1 MRQKINNMI
10 AIMLAIIIL
19 CASSYAVVS
28 YAADTYKSA
37 AELESQGASTND
49 KNVEVD
55 VYYAGGEH
63 SKTVDITKT
72 EKIYAK
78 VAVKNAGYLEN
89 LTINFANSN
98 FEIANDGSNAGKIQS
113 IDTKSKAVV
122 LNKIVA
128 GNEVEIAL
136 NISPIKKDVVE
147 TDNFKNDNTIIV
159 SGTYVNEKAKEVVI
173 SKEIAIHTSWHG
185 EAKTKINQEIVK
197 YIPSV
202 LGEEVLLQTEVTTEV
217 ENSVLPVKN
226 SEVIVDIPELAET
239 KPTKVMVYAK
249 TTENTNGEKTAI
261 SFNESNYSYDETNG
275 EVVIEVAN
283 NANSEGKISWVKNA
297 QDKYE
302 IVMVYPK
309 EVIAALKESTSI
321 IQTSASIT
329 NEYYDDVDYSSNAGT
344 TAQTPL
350 SQKGTIADYEG
361 GIENESIA
369 KGYMYNGVETT
380 YTEKYSMSTSDAEVT
395 DEMSIAV
402 DIPEFIK
409 ESGETVNGANNIYN
423 KKVSVDIAELKKI
436 LGETGKVEIILN
448 SKVVGTIDANTE
460 VDSNG
465 KATVDISAEKA
476 SSIEVKTSKPQTQG
490 QLSVEIEKAIA
501 SDISYSLA
509 ERKIFTGVKQVATGT
524 AKAGEEQITTAE
536 VTDTMNLVEPTA
548 KGTININKDTLS
560 TVVSNDVEI
569 TALLETDS
577 ADDSLYENPTISI
590 KLPSYI
596 SSVNLKKSELLHT
609 DELQIAETK
618 IVDGTNGKEI
628 QVSLNGTQTKY
639 SDTVTKG
646 AKVLIYAD
654 FIVDKTTPSVDSEIE
669 MSYTNNINTASEG
682 VTNSAKVKVS
692 FNAPTGLVT
701 INNYASGDNSV
712 TVLDSEKGLVNL
724 DLNAQAKTAT
734 IKGEIINNYSNTI
747 SATSILGRIAKE
759 DSIKYDST
767 EKVGNTFDLSLT
779 GAIVLTGAEEYTIY
793 YSENAGANKELSDSS
808 NGWTTSV
815 TDYSKVKSYLIVI
828 NNEIAKAQ
836 DISWSYNVSIPEN
849 LGYKN
854 SATNN
859 YKVYLQN
866 NLESGMVNEN
876 KESAQIIMQTE
887 NGPELEA
894 SITSVDVEN
903 GGTITNG
910 KRILF
915 NFNINNTGSKPFS
928 NLKVEIPVPEG
939 MKYNYG
945 STIYD
950 FDIENNILTANIETI
965 EANEQ
970 QSLEL
975 YLVCAQ
981 EGSTKVSAS
990 ITSDSFNGILEPE
1003 PISFTIEKADIAL
1016 INMPIS
1022 NEENV
1027 MIGQLEVE
1035 NLTSEEIKNIEIKY
1049 ILPEGIQ
1056 YKDYSIEEDFECE
1069 VKYNEKENIV
1079 SIKLKTLG
1087 AKEKYSIFIRL
1098 TTDLNENK
1106 ELYTMANATVNGKEY
1121 TSNREKITI
1130 RNYDYMVTATNPGE
1144 QYIKTDDEISNV
1156 FTVENTSENLL
1167 SFIKLNY
1174 KIPSGTEFISGNIE
1188 YNGKTYTLAE
1198 DEENKG
1204 EVNYTLVELFKG
1216 EKAIATINLKVT
1228 MQESD
1233 KEQEITSSITTS
1245 NDVVGEKKSETLTF
1259 IMKAKKEDNPENS
1272 INNEVTNVEPGGNN
1286 EIIDPGKD
1294 DEKTGKEINGKVWVD
1309 SNKNGKYDEGE
1320 SRLSGITVL
1329 LISKVDG
1336 NVKLT
1341 TTTNE
1346 NGRYT
1351 FDKLENGSYLVAF
1364 LYDSSKYV
1372 VTEYQKEGVSKTVNS
1387 DAIEATINYKGEDKK
1402 VGLTD
1407 TIEILDADVN
1417 NIDIGIYETEKFDL
1431 SLNKYVSKVT
1441 VNNNSGVTTYDYNG
1455 KDKTLVKVDIPAK
1468 YMSSST
1474 VIIEYKIQVKNE
1486 GEVPGYAK
1494 KVVDYIPDGL
1504 KFNTE
1509 LNPKAYLGKDGN
1521 IYSEELAD
1529 TIINPGESK
1538 EITLILTKKMT
1549 DTNTGTVVNE
1559 AEIAES
1565 YNELGLEDINS
1576 EPGNKDEK
1584 ENDFGSAS
1592 TIITVK
1598 TGQIV
1603 IYTTLIVGVIAMLA
1617 VGIYMIKKY
1626 VI

>member
-63 SKTVDITKT
+63 SKTVDITET

-98 FEIANDGSNAGKIQS
+98 FEIANDESNAGKIQS
-113 IDTKSKAVV
+113 IDTKSKSVV

-136 NISPIKKDVVE
+136 NISPIKKDVVG
-147 TDNFKNDNTIIV
+147 TDNFKNDNTITV

-380 YTEKYSMSTSDAEVT
+380 YTEKYSMSTSYAGIT
-395 DEMSIAV
+395 DEMNITV
-402 DIPEFIK
+402 DTPEFIK
-409 ESGETVNGANNIYN
+409 ESGETVSSGNNIYN
-423 KKVSVDIAELKKI
+423 KKVSVDIVELKKI
-436 LGETGKVEIILN
+436 LGETGKVEIISN

-465 KATVDISAEKA
+465 KATVDISTEKA

-509 ERKIFTGVKQVATGT
+509 ERKSFTGVKQVATGT

-596 SSVNLKKSELLHT
+596 SSVNLKKSELLHS

-669 MSYTNNINTASEG
+669 MSYTNNIN
-682 VTNSAKVKVS
+682 SAKVKVS

-724 DLNAQAKTAT
+724 DLNEQAKTAT

-747 SATSILGRIAKE
+747 SATSILGRISKE

-836 DISWSYNVSIPEN
+836 DISWSYNVSIPAN

-903 GGTITNG
+903 GGTVNKGSNVKFVVEIS
-910 KRILF
+910 
-915 NFNINNTGSKPFS
+915 NTGSKTITNVNVKLLVGDIFKIIENDDNTIKQDLENNSVEMEIEEITPKNSFQKEI
-928 NLKVEIPVPEG
+928 NLKASKVGETSIKFTVTSNQFAGTLHSNEYKISVADSPISMNLYSNKDSISNGDVITVGVEMENLTDETMTNLTVNLELPEG
-939 MKYNYG
+939 MKYLYKNADESSELEYNEKKNIV
-945 STIYD
+945 TIKID
-950 FDIENNILTANIETI
+950 ELQDTIVVSMMVKVEKTNANM
-965 EANEQ
+965 
-970 QSLEL
+970 S
-975 YLVCAQ
+975 
-981 EGSTKVSAS
+981 VSAS
-990 ITSDSFNGILEPE
+990 TIL
-1003 PISFTIEKADIAL
+1003 
-1016 INMPIS
+1016 
-1022 NEENV
+1022 
-1027 MIGQLEVE
+1027 
-1035 NLTSEEIKNIEIKY
+1035 
-1049 ILPEGIQ
+1049 
-1056 YKDYSIEEDFECE
+1056 
-1069 VKYNEKENIV
+1069 
-1079 SIKLKTLG
+1079 
-1087 AKEKYSIFIRL
+1087 
-1098 TTDLNENK
+1098 
-1106 ELYTMANATVNGKEY
+1106 NGKEY
-1121 TSNREKITI
+1121 KPIPLKFNKIERT
-1130 RNYDYMVTATNPGE
+1130 YLTTATNPGE
-1144 QYIKTDDEISNV
+1144 QYVKKGDIVTSIFSIKNTGKTVIYDKTLRYEAPEGTKLSSVKVETKNEEISLELDDENSFEYKVSTLDSEETVTIS
-1156 FTVENTSENLL
+1156 
-1167 SFIKLNY
+1167 
-1174 KIPSGTEFISGNIE
+1174 
-1188 YNGKTYTLAE
+1188 
-1198 DEENKG
+1198 
-1204 EVNYTLVELFKG
+1204 
-1216 EKAIATINLKVT
+1216 INLEILLE
-1228 MQESD
+1228 ESD
-1233 KEQEITSSITTS
+1233 KEQEINSYASIIDGEESKNT
-1245 NDVVGEKKSETLTF
+1245 DVIKY
-1259 IMKAKKEDNPENS
+1259 IMKAKEKDNPENS
-1272 INNEVTNVEPGGNN
+1272 VNNEVTNVEPGENN
-1286 EIIDPGKD
+1286 EIIDPGD

-1387 DAIEATINYKGEDKK
+1387 DAIDATINYKGEDKK

-1407 TIEILDADVN
+1407 TIEILNADVN
-1417 NIDIGIYETEKFDL
+1417 NIDIGIYEAEKFDL

-1598 TGQIV
+1598 TGQVV
-1603 IYTTLIVGVIAMLA
+1603 IYTTLIVGVIAMLT
-1617 VGIYMIKKY
+1617 VGIYMIRKY
-1626 VI
+1626 VLRD

>member
-78 VAVKNAGYLEN
+78 VVVKNAGYLEN

-98 FEIANDGSNAGKIQS
+98 FEIANDESNAEKIQS
-113 IDTKSKAVV
+113 IDTKNKVVV

-136 NISPIKKDVVE
+136 NISPIKTDVVG
-147 TDNFKNDNTIIV
+147 TDNFKNDNTITV
-159 SGTYVNEKAKEVVI
+159 SGTYVNEKAKEVAI

-275 EVVIEVAN
+275 EIVIKVAN
-283 NANSEGKISWVKNA
+283 NANAEGKISWVKNA

-380 YTEKYSMSTSDAEVT
+380 YTEKYSMSTSYAGIT
-395 DEMSIAV
+395 DEMNITV
-402 DIPEFIK
+402 DTPEFVK
-409 ESGETVNGANNIYN
+409 ESGETVSSANNIYN

-436 LGETGKVEIILN
+436 LGETGKVEIISN
-448 SKVVGTIDANTE
+448 SKVIGTIDANTE

-509 ERKIFTGVKQVATGT
+509 ERKIFTGVKQVATGI

-669 MSYTNNINTASEG
+669 MSYTNNIN
-682 VTNSAKVKVS
+682 SAKVKVS

-712 TVLDSEKGLVNL
+712 TVLDSEKGIVNL

-734 IKGEIINNYSNTI
+734 IKGEIINNYNNTI

-836 DISWSYNVSIPEN
+836 DISWSYNVSIPAN

-903 GGTITNG
+903 GGTVTNG

-915 NFNINNTGSKPFS
+915 NFNINNTGSKSLS
-928 NLKVEIPVPEG
+928 NLKVKIPVPEG

-945 STIYD
+945 NKIYD
-950 FDIENNILTANIETI
+950 YDKENNILTANIETI

-1027 MIGQLEVE
+1027 MIGQLGVK

-1056 YKDYSIEEDFECE
+1056 YKDYSVEGDFECE

-1079 SIKLKTLG
+1079 SIKLKALG
-1087 AKEKYSIFIRL
+1087 VEESKNIFIRL

-1130 RNYDYMVTATNPGE
+1130 KNYDYMVTATNPGD
-1144 QYIKTDDEISNV
+1144 QYVKTDDEISSV
-1156 FTVENTSENLL
+1156 FTIENTCEDSLNL
-1167 SFIKLNY
+1167 IKLNY
-1174 KIPSGTEFISGNIE
+1174 KIPSGTEFVSGNIE

-1198 DEENKG
+1198 DIENEG
-1204 EVNYTLVELFKG
+1204 EVNYTLVKLYKG
-1216 EKAIATINLKVT
+1216 EKATATINLKVT

-1259 IMKAKKEDNPENS
+1259 IMKAKKEDNPENG
-1272 INNEVTNVEPGGNN
+1272 INNEVTNVEPGENN
-1286 EIIDPGKD
+1286 EIIDPGD
-1294 DEKTGKEINGKVWVD
+1294 DKRTGKEINGKVWVD

-1387 DAIEATINYKGEDKK
+1387 DAIDATINYKGEDKK

-1407 TIEILDADVN
+1407 TIEILDSDVN
-1417 NIDIGIYETEKFDL
+1417 NIDIGIYEAEKFDL

-1538 EITLILTKKMT
+1538 EITIILTKKMT

-1584 ENDFGSAS
+1584 ENDLGSAS

-1603 IYTTLIVGVIAMLA
+1603 IYTTLIVGVIAMLT
-1617 VGIYMIKKY
+1617 VGSYMIKKY